1 MRATNKRYADRLS
14 KLSALAVS
22 QGLLL
27 LMLAGCTGSPL
38 VTVTLLNRTGGACQS
53 VQIDLNGKSEALA
66 GNVAN
71 GNADITGGWPYPM
84 PSKATL
90 RWVTDNAT
98 SCSATLNIPAPSP
111 ARADF
116 LNYEFVLLPAGRAK
130 VAVVSEKDSSDMD
143 AMGRAA
149 ERAVAIQ
156 NDLGRDGGPNYR
168 VAVKNTTGMDVEDVD
183 VRFGPYTVNAGTQLS
198 ATGQNYSIATGLPYP
213 VTSSASLR
221 WITKDG
227 QVHTNACTLRD
238 LLPPDLNGKC
248 LWFLLRD
255 HGDATVQIV
264 AWSDLRAGKHPDLC
278 HGF

>member
-1 MRATNKRYADRLS
+1 MGAANRRYANRVS
-14 KLSALAVS
+14 KLSALIAS
-22 QGLLL
+22 QALLL
-27 LMLAGCTGSPL
+27 PMLSGCMGQPL
-38 VTVTLLNRTGGACQS
+38 ITVTLLNRTGGACQS
-53 VQIDLNGKSEALA
+53 VHIDLNGKSEALA

-90 RWVTDNAT
+90 RWVTESAT
-98 SCSATLNIPAPSP
+98 SYSATVNIPSPSP
-111 ARADF
+111 ARSD
-116 LNYEFVLLPAGRAK
+116 LLDYEFVLLPAGRAN
-130 VAVVSEKDSSDMD
+130 VAVISEKDASDMD
-143 AMGRAA
+143 SIGRAA

-168 VAVKNTTGMDVEDVD
+168 VAVKNATGMDVEGVD
-183 VRFGPYTVNAGTQLS
+183 LRFGPYTVNAGTHLS

-213 VTSSASLR
+213 VTTSASLR

-227 QVHTNACTLRD
+227 QAHTNACTLRGV
-238 LLPPDLNGKC
+238 LPPDLNGEC
-248 LWFLLRD
+248 LWFLLRER
-255 HGDATVQIV
+255 GDATVQVV